1 MGFAAIHAAELVT
14 FVSTVHCSYGCP
26 LIPNVL
32 EYVLQRMSWSCTDPC
47 AVLMDDL
54 LEVLALAHQTVTQYP
69 FLPRNLDRVSSC
81 WKNTDSWLVCSTA
94 KKLSLCN
101 KYCVSK
107 HVRLSFSIW
116 LLGKQL
122 RHKRKE
128 AGQIFLLLFH
138 LLPVPCCT
146 RRLRLTYHWPF
157 ALKEGCL
164 KGFAVA
170 FLQTLTGH
178 LPLLAH

>member
-94 KKLSLCN
+94 KKLKNIVWVNMSGFHFLFGFWENSLDTKGKRQV
-101 KYCVSK
+101 KYSFYSFTFYRFLVAQGDYDWLTIDLLHSK
-107 HVRLSFSIW
+107 KDVWRALQWPSFRHS
-116 LLGKQL
+116 LG
-122 RHKRKE
+122 
-128 AGQIFLLLFH
+128 IFPSWH
-138 LLPVPCCT
+138 IN
-146 RRLRLTYHWPF
+146 
-157 ALKEGCL
+157 
-164 KGFAVA
+164 
-170 FLQTLTGH
+170 
-178 LPLLAH
+178 